1 VTRRGADSGVTLVEL
16 LVSVA
21 ILGLITPVLM
31 GSLVLGW
38 RTTDA
43 TVDRLSD
50 SRNRALVPSL
60 FVRDVQNATTVVTGA
75 GAACEQAGDT
85 LVVRLRW
92 TTTPASGAAVD
103 RVAAWVTTTAGGVT
117 RLERRSC
124 DDSSGSMSAVS
135 SVTTAHGVVGAPAVT
150 CRASGGAVTACGSAV
165 RVELSVTDASGTF
178 TTSARRRAA

>member
-1 VTRRGADSGVTLVEL
+1 MTRGRDDAGVTLVEL
-16 LVSVA
+16 LTSVA

-43 TVDRLSD
+43 TVDRLAD
-50 SRNRALVPSL
+50 SRNRTIVPSL
-60 FVRDVQNATTVVTGA
+60 FVRDVQNATTVATASGT
-75 GAACEQAGDT
+75 CEQAGDT

-92 TTTPASGAAVD
+92 TTTPVSGSAVN
-103 RVAAWVTTTAGGVT
+103 RVAAWVTTTSGGVT

-124 DDSSGSMSAVS
+124 DDSGGSMAAVS
-135 SVTTAHGVVGAPAVT
+135 SVTTAHGVVGTPTVT
-150 CRASGGAVTACGSAV
+150 CRASGGAVTACSSAV

-178 TTSARRRAA
+178 TTSGRRRAA

>member
-1 VTRRGADSGVTLVEL
+1 MTRRGADAGVTLVEL

-21 ILGLITPVLM
+21 ILGLIAPVLT

-60 FVRDVQNATTVVTGA
+60 FVRDVQNATTVAIGSGT
-75 GAACEQAGDT
+75 CQQAGDT

-103 RVAAWVTTTAGGVT
+103 RVAAWVTTTTGGVT

-150 CRASGGAVTACGSAV
+150 CRMSGGGVTACGSAA

-178 TTSARRRAA
+178 TTAGRRRAA